1 MKRMFKSGL
10 IILVVG
16 LVFVLGGYFFHGKKS
31 VVFHGFKPMIEENI
45 DRTANSYQF
54 DKIKLRLTDTNVR
67 IEQGSEYAVHYH
79 GRSDMR
85 PQLKEQDGELTL
97 TGTTSETKH
106 GMLIGNDLGEP
117 RITITVPKDKK
128 LKKLQVQTSGGDF
141 QVRGISAK
149 KVDLN
154 LDDSDEAY
162 LNGVDFGGGQI
173 KLNDTDFSVVN
184 KSVFKQVAVKAYDT
198 DWDIS
203 SMTVNGGSAY
213 LDDGDFT
220 AHNLTVKQKY
230 QVTNSEDS
238 NVVTNAKADGFVL
251 KGGEHNSLYGK
262 TDSDYLEKNPQA
274 KNVLKLRIL
283 SSDGSNVIK

>member
-10 IILVVG
+10 VVLVVG
-16 LVFVLGGYFFHGKKS
+16 LVFLLGGYLFHGKKS

-45 DRTANSYQF
+45 DRTKNSYQF
-54 DKIKLRLTDTNVR
+54 DKIKLRLTDTNVQIR
-67 IEQGSEYAVHYH
+67 QGDEYAVHYH

-85 PQLKEQDGELTL
+85 PQLKEQDGKLTL
-97 TGTTSETKH
+97 TGTTSESKH
-106 GMLIGNDLGEP
+106 GMLIGNDLGKP
-117 RITITVPKDKK
+117 RITITVPKGKD
-128 LKKLQVQTSGGDF
+128 LKTLQVQTSGGDF

-149 KVDLN
+149 KVDLD
-154 LDDSDEAY
+154 LDDNDEAY
-162 LNGVDFGGGQI
+162 LNGVNFSGGQI
-173 KLNDTDFSVVN
+173 KLDDTDFNVVN

-203 SMTVNGGSAY
+203 SMTVNGGSAR

-220 AHNLTVKQKY
+220 AHNLTVKGKY

-251 KGGEHNSLYGK
+251 KGVEHNSLYRK